1 MNEEKRN
8 KIVFVCTGNT
18 CRSPMAEVILKQ
30 RLKKEKLTGAKVAS
44 AGLQPTIGL
53 PINEKTAQTLVDK
66 GFKVA
71 SFAKKKAQK
80 LTDKLLKDALAIV
93 CMTDKQRD
101 ILMDKRWQLLR
112 KAGIENIENNVYAF
126 SDFTG
131 YEVLDPYGKDLNCY
145 HYVYEL
151 IDGGMSAL
159 IEKLRLRENAAP
171 LRESKKKKTAVTGE
185 NSRTVKK
192 EMPKQE
198 GTQPPKRKRGRPKK
212 TEE

>member
-30 RLKKEKLTGAKVAS
+30 RLKKEKLTGAKVTS
-44 AGLQPTIGL
+44 AGLHPALGS
-53 PINEKTAQTLVDK
+53 PINDKTAQTLVNK

-101 ILMDKRWQLLR
+101 ILMDKRWQILR
-112 KAGIENIENNVYAF
+112 KAGMENIENNVYAF

-159 IEKLRLRENAAP
+159 IDKILPLEIRAEYKTPPRKPREK
-171 LRESKKKKTAVTGE
+171 KI
-185 NSRTVKK
+185 
-192 EMPKQE
+192 
-198 GTQPPKRKRGRPKK
+198 K
-212 TEE
+212 TEQISLF

>member
-18 CRSPMAEVILKQ
+18 CRSPMAEAILKQ
-30 RLKKEKLTGAKVAS
+30 RLKKEKLTGAKVSS
-44 AGLQPTIGL
+44 AGLQPSLGS
-53 PINEKTAQTLVDK
+53 PINEKTAQTLVNK
-66 GFKVA
+66 GFKVT

-112 KAGIENIENNVYAF
+112 KAGIENIENNVYSF

-145 HYVYEL
+145 QYVYEL
-151 IDGGMSAL
+151 LEGGMSAL
-159 IEKLRLRENAAP
+159 MDKILPLEIRGEYKTPPRKPREKKIKSEQISLF
-171 LRESKKKKTAVTGE
+171 
-185 NSRTVKK
+185 
-192 EMPKQE
+192 
-198 GTQPPKRKRGRPKK
+198 
-212 TEE
+212 

>member
-44 AGLQPTIGL
+44 AGLQPTIGS

-159 IEKLRLRENAAP
+159 IDKILPLEIRAEYKTPPRKSREK
-171 LRESKKKKTAVTGE
+171 KI
-185 NSRTVKK
+185 
-192 EMPKQE
+192 
-198 GTQPPKRKRGRPKK
+198 K
-212 TEE
+212 TEQISLF

>member
-18 CRSPMAEVILKQ
+18 CRSPMAEAILKQ
-30 RLKKEKLTGAKVAS
+30 RLKKEKLTGAKVSS
-44 AGLQPTIGL
+44 AGLQPSLGS
-53 PINEKTAQTLVDK
+53 PINEKTAQTLVNK
-66 GFKVA
+66 GFKVT

-112 KAGIENIENNVYAF
+112 KAGIENIENNVYSF

-151 IDGGMSAL
+151 LEGGMSAL
-159 IEKLRLRENAAP
+159 MDKILPLEIRGEYKTPPRKPREKKIKSEQISLF
-171 LRESKKKKTAVTGE
+171 
-185 NSRTVKK
+185 
-192 EMPKQE
+192 
-198 GTQPPKRKRGRPKK
+198 
-212 TEE
+212 

>member
-1 MNEEKRN
+1 MNEEKRT

-30 RLKKEKLTGAKVAS
+30 RLKKEKLTGAKVTS
-44 AGLQPTIGL
+44 AGLQPTLGS
-53 PINEKTAQTLVDK
+53 PINEKTAQTLVNK

-112 KAGIENIENNVYAF
+112 KAGMENIENNVYAF

-159 IEKLRLRENAAP
+159 IDKILPLEIRAEYKTP
-171 LRESKKKKTAVTGE
+171 LRKPREKKI
-185 NSRTVKK
+185 
-192 EMPKQE
+192 
-198 GTQPPKRKRGRPKK
+198 K
-212 TEE
+212 TEQISLF

>member
-30 RLKKEKLTGAKVAS
+30 RLKKEKLTGVKVTS
-44 AGLQPTIGL
+44 AGLQPSIGL

-93 CMTDKQRD
+93 CMTDRQRD

-112 KAGIENIENNVYAF
+112 KAGMENIENNVYAF
-126 SDFTG
+126 SDFAG

-159 IEKLRLRENAAP
+159 IDKILP
-171 LRESKKKKTAVTGE
+171 LEIRAEYKTPPRKPRAKKIKIE
-185 NSRTVKK
+185 QISLF
-192 EMPKQE
+192 
-198 GTQPPKRKRGRPKK
+198 
-212 TEE
+212 